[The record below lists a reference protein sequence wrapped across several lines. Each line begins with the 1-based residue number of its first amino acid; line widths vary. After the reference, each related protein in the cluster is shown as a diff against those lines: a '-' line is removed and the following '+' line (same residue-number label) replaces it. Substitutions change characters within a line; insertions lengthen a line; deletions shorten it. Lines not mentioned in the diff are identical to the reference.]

1 MSIKLMSMIWA
12 DRSGLLSPTET
23 SILIRMAD
31 FGADDGSSIYPGITR
46 LTEDC
51 KVSRTSV
58 KDALRSLKE
67 KGFLIVAQEAVKRL
81 HKATVYRI
89 NVEYLTELS
98 KKNDVVDKIKKQPPP
113 RAPADP
119 GARPGAALGA
129 RAPADP
135 QPLLT
140 TVIKNQQQLSKRTDL
155 KLEAPLGIKPNEDH
169 VVVLDFLEKEAK
181 FLKSAAVDLVEQY
194 GIPRL
199 KVVIRGLEST
209 KSPVSNFGAWILKA
223 LRQGWEFPEPQKRT
237 EKPIETRSHH
247 ARQNIPSLAESR
259 AWCDAVDEHQ
269 ARVDHDRKMRELLGE
284 GPRTL
289 SAIMQNLS
297 TSSQTMSAGEIR

>member
-51 KVSRTSV
+51 KISRTSV
-58 KDALRSLKE
+58 KDSLRSLKE

-98 KKNDVVDKIKKQPPP
+98 KKNEGVDKIKKPTPP

-119 GARPGAALGA
+119 GARAGAALGA

-140 TVIKNQQQLSKRTDL
+140 TVIKNQQQLSKRSDL
-155 KLEAPLGIKPNEDH
+155 KLEAPLGIKPNEGQ

-181 FLKSAAVDLVEQY
+181 FLKSAAIELIEQY
-194 GIPRL
+194 GVPRL
-199 KVVIRGLEST
+199 KVVIKGLENT

-223 LRQGWEFPEPQKRT
+223 LRQGWEFPEPKKRT
-237 EKPIETRSHH
+237 EKPAEKRSSF
-247 ARQNIPSLAESR
+247 AVQNIPGLEESR
-259 AWCDAVDEHQ
+259 AWCDAMAEHQ
-269 ARVDHDRKMRELLGE
+269 VRVEHDRKMRELMGK
-284 GPRTL
+284 GPRKL
-289 SAIMQNLS
+289 SELMCGLS
-297 TSSQTMSAGEIR
+297 MSQQSC